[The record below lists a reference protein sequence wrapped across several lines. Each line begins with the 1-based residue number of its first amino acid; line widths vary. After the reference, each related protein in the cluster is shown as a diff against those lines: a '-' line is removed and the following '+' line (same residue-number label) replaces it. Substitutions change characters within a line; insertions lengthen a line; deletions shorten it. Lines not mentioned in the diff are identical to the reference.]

1 MQLPSPSST
10 VILKEL
16 NDGAVLYCN
25 RTEVYFG
32 LNEVGLAIWQAL
44 PSAPEPSDTFD
55 TLTAALAVRFPEVT
69 FETIRGDAREFL
81 EALAHNE
88 LVTSPVGTGP
98 GSVGTGPGSVG
109 TGPDSSAD

>member
-16 NDGAVLYCN
+16 NDSAVLYCS

-44 PSAPEPSDTFD
+44 PSASEPAETFD
-55 TLTAALAVRFPEVT
+55 TLAATLEGRFPEVAS
-69 FETIRGDAREFL
+69 ETIRGDAQEFL
-81 EALAHNE
+81 EALSLNG
-88 LVTSPVGTGP
+88 LVSS
-98 GSVGTGPGSVG
+98 SVGTGFG
-109 TGPDSSAD
+109 SSAD